1 MATGKALNGKPY
13 AGNPHVRFDE
23 GEVASAATPRRG
35 SLLYVTRKAL
45 FLAAAFFTAAVVKG
59 GEMQK
64 TAVCASFDAA
74 TIASNG
80 VKVADWMLVAAELR
94 RYALAHV
101 SRVDQ
106 IAARLPERPC
116 TPAPRLCDRAAWVP
130 LANDPAAAAIVA
142 SAEKLVGA
150 KIDELSDDLY
160 RDFSRTG
167 NRVRYETP
175 YFRKAYRLNLFMV
188 AEALEWKGRFVPEI
202 RRYLE
207 SILDEKVWTIPATDT
222 KDIAFVKGQPVI
234 CLFSANR
241 AWIVA
246 YAANWFADVLPP
258 ELVARAKLECRKRV
272 LDLYLTACR
281 NPSLAK
287 GGGGDPLWWFF
298 ARTNWSPVCHAGCVG
313 AALAI
318 LDSRRER
325 AECLEAVE
333 RAMPHYFQGFGRDGY
348 CSEGM
353 GYWNYGFGHYV
364 ALRAMAEQ
372 ATGGFVTL
380 DSPMAATAAAYAVN
394 FQLENGLSPH
404 FADGGGAP
412 DLSLLDLCH
421 RFWPKVVPSSG
432 VGPLS
437 LNKGD
442 SASFSPCPACAFIAL
457 RAFGTASVQQQGG
470 RAKSCCSTLA
480 VSPAPLP
487 MRSVFPQSQV
497 YLMRP
502 GGGKDGI
509 TLGVKGGHNAE
520 LHNHNDVGSYA
531 ISLGGE
537 VLCGDVGG
545 ELYSR
550 RTFSSRRYDSEVLNS
565 FGHPVPRPGVLQGLG
580 RRYAARII
588 RTEFRPNRDTVV
600 FDLTGAYPSKTLKR
614 LHRKFIYDRA
624 AQTVTIRDEVDF
636 KEPTAFDDPLTTLV
650 GVNDKFEFV
659 GKKGRL
665 AVDVETSGG
674 EWEWDVRTMDNGR
687 GELPVTKDA
696 PEGKW
701 AIWVAG
707 KTQNTPPDGRP
718 RRIAVKFKK
727 PVMSAMVE
735 FHFRAV
741 DTNIPEPEN
750 VPELMRTFAGE
761 EVKTKEAWE
770 KVRAPELLERFQ
782 KDVYGRRP
790 AVLDERKRVSFKVY
804 DERPVMD
811 GKAVRKLVRAEFD
824 GPLEKFL
831 FPFTVYIPKAQ
842 KPVPAFVSICL
853 KSRSKV
859 AADHVITS
867 VCWPVEQIVGRG
879 YATIGFLTE
888 DVATEK
894 NTGFAQGVFTCVEKP
909 EVRTDESWGTIS
921 AWAWAAS
928 RVMDWIETE
937 PAIDATRVGIVGH
950 SRGGK
955 TAIWTGVTDRRFA
968 LVCSNNSG
976 AHGAKLN
983 HIRLPKSEDIASI
996 PKYFPNW
1003 YCGNYPKKY
1012 GGKEMTMDFDQHELL
1027 ALVAPRL
1034 LCVASASEDAWAGQP
1049 GEWWSAKLAS
1059 PAWELYGRRGLVAER
1074 FPAPGEKQ
1082 QEGSISYHLRPG
1094 KHSLDPYD
1102 WDRYMDFADKNL

>member
-1 MATGKALNGKPY
+1 M
-13 AGNPHVRFDE
+13 
-23 GEVASAATPRRG
+23 
-35 SLLYVTRKAL
+35 VTRKARL
-45 FLAAAFFTAAVVKG
+45 LAAAFFAAAVVKG
-59 GEMQK
+59 GEVQK
-64 TAVCASFDAA
+64 TAVYVSFDAA

-80 VKVADWMLVAAELR
+80 VKVADWMLAHPKRANHRDWSYGAFYAGLAEFARATGTRRYIDAIREEGRTYGWKFEKRDADVGNTHCIGQAWLDIARAERDDAVVASVRAELDAFMAAHVDAPLAHREGERVVLNRRRWYWCDALFMSPPVWAKLAAITGERKYLDFMMGEYRATYDHLYDREDHLFWRDERYVGRTTPNGKKLFWGRGNGWVLAGLPFVIRELPTDSAERRWFTALFKEMCAKVRTIQRTDGAWSASLLDAQNPDAPEMSATAFFCYALAWGVNNGVLDEATYLPCVERAWAAMCRCVGDDGKFGWVQPIGESPVKNFGPDSTETYGAGGYLLAATELR

-116 TPAPRLCDRAAWVP
+116 TPAQGRAALP
-130 LANDPAAAAIVA
+130 D
-142 SAEKLVGA
+142 
-150 KIDELSDDLY
+150 
-160 RDFSRTG
+160 
-167 NRVRYETP
+167 
-175 YFRKAYRLNLFMV
+175 
-188 AEALEWKGRFVPEI
+188 GRGT
-202 RRYLE
+202 R
-207 SILDEKVWTIPATDT
+207 
-222 KDIAFVKGQPVI
+222 
-234 CLFSANR
+234 
-241 AWIVA
+241 
-246 YAANWFADVLPP
+246 
-258 ELVARAKLECRKRV
+258 
-272 LDLYLTACR
+272 
-281 NPSLAK
+281 
-287 GGGGDPLWWFF
+287 
-298 ARTNWSPVCHAGCVG
+298 
-313 AALAI
+313 
-318 LDSRRER
+318 
-325 AECLEAVE
+325 
-333 RAMPHYFQGFGRDGY
+333 
-348 CSEGM
+348 
-353 GYWNYGFGHYV
+353 
-364 ALRAMAEQ
+364 
-372 ATGGFVTL
+372 
-380 DSPMAATAAAYAVN
+380 
-394 FQLENGLSPH
+394 
-404 FADGGGAP
+404 
-412 DLSLLDLCH
+412 
-421 RFWPKVVPSSG
+421 
-432 VGPLS
+432 
-437 LNKGD
+437 
-442 SASFSPCPACAFIAL
+442 PAC
-457 RAFGTASVQQQGG
+457 
-470 RAKSCCSTLA
+470 
-480 VSPAPLP
+480 PLP
-487 MRSVFPQSQV
+487 VRSVFPQSQV

-509 TLGVKGGHNAE
+509 ALGVKGGHNAE

-650 GVNDKFEFV
+650 GVDGRAATAGVTTSVRQQGTGLVFV

-674 EWEWDVRTMDNGR
+674 EWKWDVRTMDNGR
-687 GELPVTKDA
+687 GELPVAKDA

-750 VPELMRTFAGE
+750 VPELMWTFAGE

-811 GKAVRKLVRAEFD
+811 GKALRKLVRAEFD
-824 GPLEKFL
+824 GPLEKFS
-831 FPFTVYIPKAQ
+831 FPFIVYIPKAQ

-859 AADHVITS
+859 GADHVITS

-888 DVATEK
+888 DIATEK

-909 EVRTDESWGTIS
+909 EARTDESWGTIS

-1012 GGKEMTMDFDQHELL
+1012 GGKEMSMDFDQHELL

-1034 LCVASASEDAWAGQP
+1034 LCVASASEDHWCGQP

-1059 PAWELYGRRGLVAER
+1059 PAWELYGRRGLVAEK

-1082 QEGSISYHLRPG
+1082 QGGSVSYHLRPG

>member
-1 MATGKALNGKPY
+1 MK
-13 AGNPHVRFDE
+13 RMM
-23 GEVASAATPRRG
+23 VASFCFVVA
-35 SLLYVTRKAL
+35 V
-45 FLAAAFFTAAVVKG
+45 FMCDCAAAAVQRV
-59 GEMQK
+59 ER
-64 TAVCASFDAA
+64 
-74 TIASNG
+74 
-80 VKVADWMLVAAELR
+80 VAQIE
-94 RYALAHV
+94 AL
-101 SRVDQ
+101 
-106 IAARLPERPC
+106 LPEKPC
-116 TPAPRLCDRAAWVP
+116 TPAPRPCDRAAWAP
-130 LANDPAAAAIVA
+130 LANDPAAAAIIA

-150 KIDELSDDLY
+150 EIDMLTDDLY

-167 NRVRYETP
+167 NRTRYEKP

-246 YAANWFADVLPP
+246 YAANWFAGVLPP
-258 ELVARAKLECRKRV
+258 ELVARAKEECRKRV
-272 LDLYLTACR
+272 LDLYLAACR
-281 NPSLAK
+281 KPSLAK

-333 RAMPHYFQGFGRDGY
+333 RAMPHYFRGFGKDGY

-372 ATGGFVTL
+372 ASGGMVTL
-380 DSPMAATAAAYAVN
+380 DSLMAEPVAAYAVN

-421 RFWPKVVPSSG
+421 RFWPKVVPDPCVG
-432 VGPLS
+432 VLS
-437 LNKGD
+437 LRSGS
-442 SASFSPCPACAFIAL
+442 SASFSPCPPCAFIAL
-457 RAFGTASVQQQGG
+457 RAFGTAARRDG
-470 RAKSCCSTLA
+470 
-480 VSPAPLP
+480 SPHRMAALP
-487 MRSVFPQSQV
+487 VRSVFPQSQV
-497 YLMRP
+497 FLMRP
-502 GGGKDGI
+502 GSGKSG
-509 TLGVKGGHNAE
+509 LALAVKGGHNGE

-600 FDLTGAYPSKTLKR
+600 FDLTAAYPSKTLKR
-614 LHRKFIYDRA
+614 LHRKYIYDRK

-636 KEPTAFDDPLTTLV
+636 KEPTEFDDPLTTLV
-650 GVNDKFEFV
+650 GVDGRVATAGVTASVRQQDTRLEFV

-674 EWEWDVRTMDNGR
+674 EWEWDVRTLDNGR
-687 GELPVTKDA
+687 GGKPVA
-696 PEGKW
+696 NVAAEEKW

-735 FHFRAV
+735 FHFKAAALDPV
-741 DTNIPEPEN
+741 PEN
-750 VPELMRTFAGE
+750 VPELMRTFSGV
-761 EVKTKEAWE
+761 EVKTREAWE
-770 KVRAPELLERFQ
+770 KTRAPELLERFQ

-790 AVLDERKRVSFKVY
+790 AVLDECKRVSFTVF

-824 GPLEKFL
+824 GPLGKFS
-831 FPFTVYIPKAQ
+831 FPFNVYIPKAQ

-853 KSRSKV
+853 KGRSKE
-859 AADHVITS
+859 DENHVITS

-879 YATIGFLTE
+879 YATVGFLTE
-888 DVATEK
+888 DIATEK
-894 NTGFAQGVFTCVEKP
+894 NTGFAQGVFKCVEP
-909 EVRTDESWGTIS
+909 AGARTDESWGTIS

-937 PAIDATRVGIVGH
+937 PLIDAAHVGIVGH

-955 TAIWTGVTDRRFA
+955 TALWTGATDRRFA
-968 LVCSNNSG
+968 LVCSNESG

-1027 ALVAPRL
+1027 ALIAPRL
-1034 LCVASASEDAWAGQP
+1034 LCVGSASEDHWCGQP

-1059 PAWELYGRRGLVAER
+1059 PAWELYGKKGLVAEA
-1074 FPAPGEKQ
+1074 FPAPGVSQ
-1082 QEGSISYHLRPG
+1082 QAGDVSYHLRPG
-1094 KHSLDPYD
+1094 KHFLAPYD
-1102 WDRYMDFADKNL
+1102 WDRYIDFADQHGWQK

>member
-1 MATGKALNGKPY
+1 M
-13 AGNPHVRFDE
+13 
-23 GEVASAATPRRG
+23 
-35 SLLYVTRKAL
+35 VTRKARL
-45 FLAAAFFTAAVVKG
+45 LAAAFFAAAVVKG
-59 GEMQK
+59 GEVQK
-64 TAVCASFDAA
+64 TAVYVSFDAA

-80 VKVADWMLVAAELR
+80 VKVADWMLAHPKRANHRDWSYGAFYAGLEEFARATGERRYIDAIREEGRTYGWKFEKRDADVGNTHCIGQAWLDIARAERDDAVVASVRAELDAFMAAHVDAPLARREGERVVLNRRRWYWCDALFMSPPVWAKLAAITGERKYLDFMMGEYRATYDHLYDREDHLFWRDARYVGRTTPNGKKLFWGRGNGWVLAGLPFVIRELPTDSAERRWFTALFKEMCAKVRTIQRADGAWSASLLDGKNPDAPEMSATAFFCYALAWGVNNGVLDEATYLPCVERAWAAMCRCVGDDGKFGWVQPIGESPVKNFGPDSTETYGAGGYLLAATELR

-116 TPAPRLCDRAAWVP
+116 TPAQGRAALP
-130 LANDPAAAAIVA
+130 D
-142 SAEKLVGA
+142 
-150 KIDELSDDLY
+150 
-160 RDFSRTG
+160 
-167 NRVRYETP
+167 
-175 YFRKAYRLNLFMV
+175 
-188 AEALEWKGRFVPEI
+188 GRGT
-202 RRYLE
+202 R
-207 SILDEKVWTIPATDT
+207 
-222 KDIAFVKGQPVI
+222 
-234 CLFSANR
+234 
-241 AWIVA
+241 
-246 YAANWFADVLPP
+246 
-258 ELVARAKLECRKRV
+258 
-272 LDLYLTACR
+272 
-281 NPSLAK
+281 
-287 GGGGDPLWWFF
+287 
-298 ARTNWSPVCHAGCVG
+298 
-313 AALAI
+313 
-318 LDSRRER
+318 
-325 AECLEAVE
+325 
-333 RAMPHYFQGFGRDGY
+333 
-348 CSEGM
+348 
-353 GYWNYGFGHYV
+353 
-364 ALRAMAEQ
+364 
-372 ATGGFVTL
+372 
-380 DSPMAATAAAYAVN
+380 
-394 FQLENGLSPH
+394 
-404 FADGGGAP
+404 
-412 DLSLLDLCH
+412 
-421 RFWPKVVPSSG
+421 
-432 VGPLS
+432 
-437 LNKGD
+437 
-442 SASFSPCPACAFIAL
+442 PAC
-457 RAFGTASVQQQGG
+457 
-470 RAKSCCSTLA
+470 
-480 VSPAPLP
+480 PLP
-487 MRSVFPQSQV
+487 VRSVFPQSQV

-502 GGGKDGI
+502 GGGKGGI
-509 TLGVKGGHNAE
+509 ALGVKGGHNAE

-636 KEPTAFDDPLTTLV
+636 KEPTAFDDPLATLV
-650 GVNDKFEFV
+650 GVDGRAATAGVTTSVRQQGTGLVFV

-804 DERPVMD
+804 DERSVMD
-811 GKAVRKLVRAEFD
+811 GKAIRKLVRAEFD
-824 GPLEKFL
+824 GPLGKFS
-831 FPFTVYIPKAQ
+831 FPFTVYMPKAQ

-859 AADHVITS
+859 GADHVITS

-888 DVATEK
+888 DIATEK

-909 EVRTDESWGTIS
+909 EARTDESWGTIS

-1012 GGKEMTMDFDQHELL
+1012 GGKEMSMDFDQHELL

-1059 PAWELYGRRGLVAER
+1059 PAWELYGKKGLVAER

-1082 QEGSISYHLRPG
+1082 QGGSVSYHLRPG

>member
-1 MATGKALNGKPY
+1 
-13 AGNPHVRFDE
+13 
-23 GEVASAATPRRG
+23 
-35 SLLYVTRKAL
+35 
-45 FLAAAFFTAAVVKG
+45 
-59 GEMQK
+59 
-64 TAVCASFDAA
+64 
-74 TIASNG
+74 
-80 VKVADWMLVAAELR
+80 
-94 RYALAHV
+94 
-101 SRVDQ
+101 
-106 IAARLPERPC
+106 
-116 TPAPRLCDRAAWVP
+116 
-130 LANDPAAAAIVA
+130 
-142 SAEKLVGA
+142 
-150 KIDELSDDLY
+150 
-160 RDFSRTG
+160 
-167 NRVRYETP
+167 
-175 YFRKAYRLNLFMV
+175 
-188 AEALEWKGRFVPEI
+188 
-202 RRYLE
+202 
-207 SILDEKVWTIPATDT
+207 
-222 KDIAFVKGQPVI
+222 
-234 CLFSANR
+234 
-241 AWIVA
+241 
-246 YAANWFADVLPP
+246 
-258 ELVARAKLECRKRV
+258 
-272 LDLYLTACR
+272 
-281 NPSLAK
+281 
-287 GGGGDPLWWFF
+287 
-298 ARTNWSPVCHAGCVG
+298 
-313 AALAI
+313 
-318 LDSRRER
+318 
-325 AECLEAVE
+325 
-333 RAMPHYFQGFGRDGY
+333 
-348 CSEGM
+348 
-353 GYWNYGFGHYV
+353 
-364 ALRAMAEQ
+364 
-372 ATGGFVTL
+372 
-380 DSPMAATAAAYAVN
+380 
-394 FQLENGLSPH
+394 
-404 FADGGGAP
+404 
-412 DLSLLDLCH
+412 
-421 RFWPKVVPSSG
+421 
-432 VGPLS
+432 
-437 LNKGD
+437 
-442 SASFSPCPACAFIAL
+442 
-457 RAFGTASVQQQGG
+457 
-470 RAKSCCSTLA
+470 
-480 VSPAPLP
+480 

-509 TLGVKGGHNAE
+509 ALGLKGGHNAE

-550 RTFSSRRYDSEVLNS
+550 RTFSSRRYESEVLNS

-588 RTEFRPNRDTVV
+588 RTEFKPNRDTVV

-614 LHRKFIYDRA
+614 LHRKFIYDRT

-636 KEPTAFDDPLTTLV
+636 TEPTVFDDPLTTLV
-650 GVNDKFEFV
+650 GVDGRAATAGVTTSVRQQGPGLEFV

-687 GELPVTKDA
+687 GELLVAKDA

-741 DTNIPEPEN
+741 NTNIPEPEN

-790 AVLDERKRVSFKVY
+790 AVLDERKRISFKVY

-824 GPLEKFL
+824 GPLEKFS

-859 AADHVITS
+859 GADHVITS

-888 DVATEK
+888 DIATEK

-1034 LCVASASEDAWAGQP
+1034 LCVASASEDYWCGQP

-1102 WDRYMDFADKNL
+1102 WDRYMDFADQHGLMQTRFAEKIGGQR

>member
-1 MATGKALNGKPY
+1 MKRSILVIAALG
-13 AGNPHVRFDE
+13 
-23 GEVASAATPRRG
+23 AACWMFAQER
-35 SLLYVTRKAL
+35 A
-45 FLAAAFFTAAVVKG
+45 
-59 GEMQK
+59 
-64 TAVCASFDAA
+64 CASFNA
-74 TIASNG
+74 G
-80 VKVADWMLVAAELR
+80 E
-94 RYALAHV
+94 
-101 SRVDQ
+101 RVDQ

-116 TPAPRLCDRAAWVP
+116 TLAPRPCDRAAWAP
-130 LANDPAAAAIVA
+130 LANDPATVAIVA

-188 AEALEWKGRFVPEI
+188 AEALEWKGRFVLEI

-207 SILDEKVWTIPATDT
+207 SVLDEKVWTIPATDT
-222 KDIAFVKGQPVI
+222 KDLAFVKGQPVI

-258 ELVARAKLECRKRV
+258 ELVARAKLECRKRI
-272 LDLYLTACR
+272 LDLYLAACR

-372 ATGGFVTL
+372 ATGGFVSL
-380 DSPMAATAAAYAVN
+380 DSPMAATVAAYAVN

-421 RFWPKVVPSSG
+421 RFWPTVVPGSG

-457 RAFGTASVQQQGG
+457 RAFGMAAAVAG
-470 RAKSCCSTLA
+470 RHALPDAA
-480 VSPAPLP
+480 VAGRHALP
-487 MRSVFPQSQV
+487 DAAVAGRHALPVRSVFPHSQV

-502 GGGKDGI
+502 GGGKGGI
-509 TLGVKGGHNAE
+509 ALGVKGGHNAE

-674 EWEWDVRTMDNGR
+674 EWEWDVCTMDNGR

-770 KVRAPELLERFQ
+770 KIRAPELLERFQ

-804 DERPVMD
+804 DECPVMD
-811 GKAVRKLVRAEFD
+811 GKAVRKLVRAEID
-824 GPLEKFL
+824 GPLGKFS

-859 AADHVITS
+859 GADHVITS

-888 DVATEK
+888 DIATEK
-894 NTGFAQGVFTCVEKP
+894 NTGFAQGVFKCVEKS

-937 PAIDATRVGIVGH
+937 PAIDGTRVGIVGH

-1034 LCVASASEDAWAGQP
+1034 LCVASASEDHWCGQP

-1082 QEGSISYHLRPG
+1082 QEGSVSYHLRPG

>member
-1 MATGKALNGKPY
+1 MKRMT
-13 AGNPHVRFDE
+13 
-23 GEVASAATPRRG
+23 VASFCFV
-35 SLLYVTRKAL
+35 VT
-45 FLAAAFFTAAVVKG
+45 AF
-59 GEMQK
+59 M
-64 TAVCASFDAA
+64 CDC
-74 TIASNG
+74 
-80 VKVADWMLVAAELR
+80 VAAPVQRAER
-94 RYALAHV
+94 VAQIEAL
-101 SRVDQ
+101 
-106 IAARLPERPC
+106 LPEMPC
-116 TPAPRLCDRAAWVP
+116 TPASRPCDRAAWVP
-130 LANDPAAAAIVA
+130 LANDPAAAAIIA
-142 SAEKLVGA
+142 SAEKLIGA
-150 KIDELSDDLY
+150 EIDELTDDLY

-167 NRVRYETP
+167 NRTRYEKP

-258 ELVARAKLECRKRV
+258 ELVARAKTECRKRV
-272 LDLYLTACR
+272 LDLYLAACR
-281 NPSLAK
+281 KPSLAK

-333 RAMPHYFQGFGRDGY
+333 RAMPHYFCGFGKDGY

-372 ATGGFVTL
+372 ATGWLVTL
-380 DSPMAATAAAYAVN
+380 DSTMAATVAAYAVN

-412 DLSLLDLCH
+412 DISLIDLCH
-421 RFWPKVVPSSG
+421 RFWPKVVPDPCVG
-432 VGPLS
+432 VLS
-437 LNKGD
+437 LRSGS
-442 SASFSPCPACAFIAL
+442 SASFSPCPPCAFIAL
-457 RAFGTASVQQQGG
+457 RAFGAAAQG
-470 RAKSCCSTLA
+470 RAALPTAA
-480 VSPAPLP
+480 VAGRHALPA
-487 MRSVFPQSQV
+487 RSVFVQSQV

-502 GGGKDGI
+502 GGEKDG
-509 TLGVKGGHNAE
+509 LALAVKGGHNAE

-550 RTFSSRRYDSEVLNS
+550 RTFSSKRYESEVLNS

-580 RRYAARII
+580 RRYAAKII
-588 RTEFRPNRDTVV
+588 RTEFKPERDTVV
-600 FDLTGAYPSKTLKR
+600 FDLTAAYPSKTLKR
-614 LHRKFIYDRA
+614 LHRKFIYDRK
-624 AQTVTIRDEVDF
+624 AQAVTIRDEVDF
-636 KEPTAFDDPLTTLV
+636 KEPTEFDDPLTTLV

-659 GKKGRL
+659 GKKARI
-665 AVDVETSGG
+665 AVDVETSGD
-674 EWEWDVRTMDNGR
+674 EWEWDVRTLDNGR
-687 GELPVTKDA
+687 GGKPVA
-696 PEGKW
+696 NAAAEEKW

-735 FHFRAV
+735 FHFKAAALDPV
-741 DTNIPEPEN
+741 PEN
-750 VPELMRTFAGE
+750 VPELMRAFSGV
-761 EVKTKEAWE
+761 EVKTREAWE

-790 AVLDERKRVSFKVY
+790 AVLDERKRVSFKMF

-811 GKAVRKLVRAEFD
+811 GKAVRKLVCAEFD
-824 GPLEKFL
+824 GPLGKFS
-831 FPFTVYIPKAQ
+831 FPFNVYIPKAQ
-842 KPVPAFVSICL
+842 KPVPAFLSICL
-853 KSRSKV
+853 KGRSKE
-859 AADHVITS
+859 DKNHVITS

-879 YATIGFLTE
+879 YATVGFLTE

-894 NTGFAQGVFTCVEKP
+894 NMGFAQGVFKCVEP
-909 EVRTDESWGTIS
+909 VGARTDESWGTIS

-937 PAIDATRVGIVGH
+937 PLIDAARVGIVGH

-955 TAIWTGVTDRRFA
+955 TALWTGATDRRFA
-968 LVCSNNSG
+968 LVCSNESG

-1012 GGKEMTMDFDQHELL
+1012 GGKEMSMDFDQHELL
-1027 ALVAPRL
+1027 ALIAPRL
-1034 LCVASASEDAWAGQP
+1034 LCVGSASEDHWAGQP
-1049 GEWWSAKLAS
+1049 GEWWSAKHAS
-1059 PAWELYGRRGLVAER
+1059 PAWELYGKKGLVAEA
-1074 FPAPGEKQ
+1074 FPAPGVSQ
-1082 QEGSISYHLRPG
+1082 QAGDVSYHLRPG
-1094 KHSLDPYD
+1094 KHFLAPYD
-1102 WDRYMDFADKNL
+1102 WDRYMEFASRHGWK

>member
-1 MATGKALNGKPY
+1 
-13 AGNPHVRFDE
+13 
-23 GEVASAATPRRG
+23 
-35 SLLYVTRKAL
+35 
-45 FLAAAFFTAAVVKG
+45 
-59 GEMQK
+59 
-64 TAVCASFDAA
+64 
-74 TIASNG
+74 
-80 VKVADWMLVAAELR
+80 
-94 RYALAHV
+94 
-101 SRVDQ
+101 
-106 IAARLPERPC
+106 
-116 TPAPRLCDRAAWVP
+116 
-130 LANDPAAAAIVA
+130 
-142 SAEKLVGA
+142 
-150 KIDELSDDLY
+150 
-160 RDFSRTG
+160 
-167 NRVRYETP
+167 
-175 YFRKAYRLNLFMV
+175 
-188 AEALEWKGRFVPEI
+188 
-202 RRYLE
+202 
-207 SILDEKVWTIPATDT
+207 
-222 KDIAFVKGQPVI
+222 
-234 CLFSANR
+234 
-241 AWIVA
+241 
-246 YAANWFADVLPP
+246 
-258 ELVARAKLECRKRV
+258 
-272 LDLYLTACR
+272 
-281 NPSLAK
+281 
-287 GGGGDPLWWFF
+287 
-298 ARTNWSPVCHAGCVG
+298 
-313 AALAI
+313 
-318 LDSRRER
+318 
-325 AECLEAVE
+325 
-333 RAMPHYFQGFGRDGY
+333 
-348 CSEGM
+348 
-353 GYWNYGFGHYV
+353 
-364 ALRAMAEQ
+364 MAEQ

-380 DSPMAATAAAYAVN
+380 DSPMAASVAAYAVN

-421 RFWPKVVPSSG
+421 RFWPKAVPDSG
-432 VGPLS
+432 EGPLS
-437 LNKGD
+437 FNRGD
-442 SASFSPCPACAFIAL
+442 AASFSPCPPCAFIAL
-457 RAFGTASVQQQGG
+457 RAFGTAARRDGSPHLAAAQG
-470 RAKSCCSTLA
+470 RAALSDGRGA
-480 VSPAPLP
+480 RPACPLP
-487 MRSVFPQSQV
+487 MRSMFPQSQV

-502 GGGKDGI
+502 GNGKDGI
-509 TLGVKGGHNAE
+509 ALGVKGGHNAE

-550 RTFSSRRYDSEVLNS
+550 RTFSSRRYESEVLNS

-580 RRYAARII
+580 HRYAARII

-600 FDLTGAYPSKTLKR
+600 FDLTGAYPSKALKR

-624 AQTVTIRDEVDF
+624 AQTVTIR
-636 KEPTAFDDPLTTLV
+636 
-650 GVNDKFEFV
+650 FEFV

-674 EWEWDVRTMDNGR
+674 EWEWDVRMLDNGR
-687 GELPVTKDA
+687 GDKPVAKDA

-727 PVMSAMVE
+727 PVPSAMVE
-735 FHFRAV
+735 FHLRAV

-790 AVLDERKRVSFKVY
+790 AVLDERKRISFKVY

-811 GKAVRKLVRAEFD
+811 GKAVRKLVRAEFN
-824 GPLEKFL
+824 GPLGKFS

-859 AADHVITS
+859 EADHVITS
-867 VCWPVEQIVGRG
+867 VFWPMEQIVGRG
-879 YATIGFLTE
+879 YATLGFLTE
-888 DVATEK
+888 DIATERD
-894 NTGFAQGVFTCVEKP
+894 TGFAQGVFKCVEKP
-909 EVRTDESWGTIS
+909 EARTIS

-955 TAIWTGVTDRRFA
+955 TAIWTGVTDKRFA

-1027 ALVAPRL
+1027 ALVTPRL

-1059 PAWELYGRRGLVAER
+1059 PAWELYGKKGLVAER

-1082 QEGSISYHLRPG
+1082 QNGSVSYHLRPG

-1102 WDRYMDFADKNL
+1102 WDRYMDFADRHGLMQTVSKDSEKGCKQ

>member
-1 MATGKALNGKPY
+1 
-13 AGNPHVRFDE
+13 
-23 GEVASAATPRRG
+23 
-35 SLLYVTRKAL
+35 
-45 FLAAAFFTAAVVKG
+45 
-59 GEMQK
+59 
-64 TAVCASFDAA
+64 
-74 TIASNG
+74 
-80 VKVADWMLVAAELR
+80 
-94 RYALAHV
+94 
-101 SRVDQ
+101 
-106 IAARLPERPC
+106 
-116 TPAPRLCDRAAWVP
+116 
-130 LANDPAAAAIVA
+130 
-142 SAEKLVGA
+142 
-150 KIDELSDDLY
+150 
-160 RDFSRTG
+160 
-167 NRVRYETP
+167 
-175 YFRKAYRLNLFMV
+175 
-188 AEALEWKGRFVPEI
+188 
-202 RRYLE
+202 
-207 SILDEKVWTIPATDT
+207 
-222 KDIAFVKGQPVI
+222 
-234 CLFSANR
+234 
-241 AWIVA
+241 
-246 YAANWFADVLPP
+246 
-258 ELVARAKLECRKRV
+258 
-272 LDLYLTACR
+272 
-281 NPSLAK
+281 
-287 GGGGDPLWWFF
+287 
-298 ARTNWSPVCHAGCVG
+298 
-313 AALAI
+313 
-318 LDSRRER
+318 
-325 AECLEAVE
+325 
-333 RAMPHYFQGFGRDGY
+333 
-348 CSEGM
+348 
-353 GYWNYGFGHYV
+353 
-364 ALRAMAEQ
+364 
-372 ATGGFVTL
+372 
-380 DSPMAATAAAYAVN
+380 
-394 FQLENGLSPH
+394 
-404 FADGGGAP
+404 
-412 DLSLLDLCH
+412 
-421 RFWPKVVPSSG
+421 
-432 VGPLS
+432 
-437 LNKGD
+437 
-442 SASFSPCPACAFIAL
+442 
-457 RAFGTASVQQQGG
+457 
-470 RAKSCCSTLA
+470 
-480 VSPAPLP
+480 
-487 MRSVFPQSQV
+487 
-497 YLMRP
+497 
-502 GGGKDGI
+502 
-509 TLGVKGGHNAE
+509 
-520 LHNHNDVGSYA
+520 
-531 ISLGGE
+531 
-537 VLCGDVGG
+537 
-545 ELYSR
+545 
-550 RTFSSRRYDSEVLNS
+550 
-565 FGHPVPRPGVLQGLG
+565 
-580 RRYAARII
+580 
-588 RTEFRPNRDTVV
+588 
-600 FDLTGAYPSKTLKR
+600 
-614 LHRKFIYDRA
+614 
-624 AQTVTIRDEVDF
+624 
-636 KEPTAFDDPLTTLV
+636 
-650 GVNDKFEFV
+650 
-659 GKKGRL
+659 
-665 AVDVETSGG
+665 
-674 EWEWDVRTMDNGR
+674 MDNGR
-687 GELPVTKDA
+687 GELPVAKDA

-707 KTQNTPPDGRP
+707 KTQNTLPDGRP

-824 GPLEKFL
+824 GPLEKFS

-859 AADHVITS
+859 GADHVITS

-888 DVATEK
+888 DIATEK

-909 EVRTDESWGTIS
+909 EARTDESWGTIS

-1027 ALVAPRL
+1027 ALIAPRL

-1059 PAWELYGRRGLVAER
+1059 PAWELYGKKGLVAER

-1082 QEGSISYHLRPG
+1082 QEGSVSYHLRPG

>member
-1 MATGKALNGKPY
+1 M
-13 AGNPHVRFDE
+13 
-23 GEVASAATPRRG
+23 
-35 SLLYVTRKAL
+35 VTRKARL
-45 FLAAAFFTAAVVKG
+45 LAAAFFAAAVVKG
-59 GEMQK
+59 GEVQK
-64 TAVCASFDAA
+64 TAVYVSFDAA

-80 VKVADWMLVAAELR
+80 VKVADWMLAHPKRANHRDWSYGAFYAGLAEFARVTGERRYIDAIRDEGRTYGWKFEKRDADVGNTHCIGQAWLDIARAERDDAVVASVRAELDAFMAAHVNAPLARREGERVVLNRRRWYWCDALFMSPPVWAKLAAITGERKYLDFMMGEYRATYDHLYDREDHLFWRDARYVGRTTPGGKKLFWGRGNGWVLAGLPLVIRELPTDSAERRWFTALFKEMCAKVRTIQRADGAWFASLLDGKNPDAPEMSATAFFCYALAWGVNNGVLDEATYLPCIELAWAAMCRCVGEDGKFGWVQPIGESPVKNFGPDSTETYGAGGYLLAAAELR

-116 TPAPRLCDRAAWVP
+116 TPAQGRAALP
-130 LANDPAAAAIVA
+130 D
-142 SAEKLVGA
+142 
-150 KIDELSDDLY
+150 
-160 RDFSRTG
+160 
-167 NRVRYETP
+167 
-175 YFRKAYRLNLFMV
+175 
-188 AEALEWKGRFVPEI
+188 GRGT
-202 RRYLE
+202 R
-207 SILDEKVWTIPATDT
+207 
-222 KDIAFVKGQPVI
+222 
-234 CLFSANR
+234 
-241 AWIVA
+241 
-246 YAANWFADVLPP
+246 
-258 ELVARAKLECRKRV
+258 
-272 LDLYLTACR
+272 
-281 NPSLAK
+281 
-287 GGGGDPLWWFF
+287 
-298 ARTNWSPVCHAGCVG
+298 
-313 AALAI
+313 
-318 LDSRRER
+318 
-325 AECLEAVE
+325 
-333 RAMPHYFQGFGRDGY
+333 
-348 CSEGM
+348 
-353 GYWNYGFGHYV
+353 
-364 ALRAMAEQ
+364 
-372 ATGGFVTL
+372 
-380 DSPMAATAAAYAVN
+380 
-394 FQLENGLSPH
+394 
-404 FADGGGAP
+404 
-412 DLSLLDLCH
+412 
-421 RFWPKVVPSSG
+421 
-432 VGPLS
+432 
-437 LNKGD
+437 
-442 SASFSPCPACAFIAL
+442 PAC
-457 RAFGTASVQQQGG
+457 
-470 RAKSCCSTLA
+470 
-480 VSPAPLP
+480 PLP
-487 MRSVFPQSQV
+487 VRSVFPQSQV

-509 TLGVKGGHNAE
+509 ALGVKGGHNAE

-550 RTFSSRRYDSEVLNS
+550 RTFSSRCYDSEVLNS

-824 GPLEKFL
+824 GPLEKFS
-831 FPFTVYIPKAQ
+831 FPFTVYIPKVQ

-859 AADHVITS
+859 GADHVITS

-909 EVRTDESWGTIS
+909 EARTDESWGTIS

-1012 GGKEMTMDFDQHELL
+1012 GGKEMSMDFDQHELL

-1059 PAWELYGRRGLVAER
+1059 PAWELYGKKGLVAER

>member
-1 MATGKALNGKPY
+1 M
-13 AGNPHVRFDE
+13 
-23 GEVASAATPRRG
+23 
-35 SLLYVTRKAL
+35 VTRKARL
-45 FLAAAFFTAAVVKG
+45 LAAAFFAAAVVKG
-59 GEMQK
+59 GEVQK
-64 TAVCASFDAA
+64 TAVYVSFDAA

-80 VKVADWMLVAAELR
+80 VKVADWMLAHPKRANHRDWSYGAFYAGLAEFALATGERRYIDAIREEGRTYGWKFEKRDADVGNTHCIGQAWLDIARAERDDAVVASVRAELDAFMAAHVDAPLARREGERVVLNRRRWYWCDALFMSPPVWAKLAAITGERKYLDFMMGEYRATYDHLYDREDHLFWRDARYVGRTTPGGKKLFWGRGNGWVLAGLPLVIRELSTDSAERRWFTALFKEMCAKVRTIQRADGAWSASLLDGKNPDAPEMSATAFFCYALAWGVNNGVLDEATYLPCVERAWAAMCRCVGDDGKFGWVQPIGESPVRNFGPDSTETYGAGGYLLAATELR

-101 SRVDQ
+101 SCVDQ

-116 TPAPRLCDRAAWVP
+116 TPAQGRAALP
-130 LANDPAAAAIVA
+130 D
-142 SAEKLVGA
+142 
-150 KIDELSDDLY
+150 
-160 RDFSRTG
+160 
-167 NRVRYETP
+167 
-175 YFRKAYRLNLFMV
+175 
-188 AEALEWKGRFVPEI
+188 GRGT
-202 RRYLE
+202 R
-207 SILDEKVWTIPATDT
+207 
-222 KDIAFVKGQPVI
+222 
-234 CLFSANR
+234 
-241 AWIVA
+241 
-246 YAANWFADVLPP
+246 
-258 ELVARAKLECRKRV
+258 
-272 LDLYLTACR
+272 
-281 NPSLAK
+281 
-287 GGGGDPLWWFF
+287 
-298 ARTNWSPVCHAGCVG
+298 
-313 AALAI
+313 
-318 LDSRRER
+318 
-325 AECLEAVE
+325 
-333 RAMPHYFQGFGRDGY
+333 
-348 CSEGM
+348 
-353 GYWNYGFGHYV
+353 
-364 ALRAMAEQ
+364 
-372 ATGGFVTL
+372 
-380 DSPMAATAAAYAVN
+380 
-394 FQLENGLSPH
+394 
-404 FADGGGAP
+404 
-412 DLSLLDLCH
+412 
-421 RFWPKVVPSSG
+421 
-432 VGPLS
+432 
-437 LNKGD
+437 
-442 SASFSPCPACAFIAL
+442 PAC
-457 RAFGTASVQQQGG
+457 
-470 RAKSCCSTLA
+470 
-480 VSPAPLP
+480 PLP
-487 MRSVFPQSQV
+487 VRSVFPQSQV

-502 GGGKDGI
+502 GGGKGGI
-509 TLGVKGGHNAE
+509 ALGVKGGHNAE

-550 RTFSSRRYDSEVLNS
+550 RTFSSRRYESEVLNS

-580 RRYAARII
+580 RRYAARLI

-600 FDLTGAYPSKTLKR
+600 FDLTGAYPSKMLKR

-624 AQTVTIRDEVDF
+624 AQAVTIRDEVDF

-824 GPLEKFL
+824 GPLEKFS
-831 FPFTVYIPKAQ
+831 FPFTVYIPKVQ

-859 AADHVITS
+859 GADHVITS

-909 EVRTDESWGTIS
+909 EARTDESWGTIS

-983 HIRLPKSEDIASI
+983 HIRLPKSENIASI

-1012 GGKEMTMDFDQHELL
+1012 GGKEMSMDFDQHELL

-1059 PAWELYGRRGLVAER
+1059 PAWELYGKKGLVAER